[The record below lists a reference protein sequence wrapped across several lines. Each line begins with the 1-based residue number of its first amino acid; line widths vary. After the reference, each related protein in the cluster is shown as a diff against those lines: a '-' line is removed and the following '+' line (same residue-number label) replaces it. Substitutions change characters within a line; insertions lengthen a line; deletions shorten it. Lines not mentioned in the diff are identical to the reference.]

1 MRTHRGPLTGP
12 RRVRG
17 AQRSWRAKP
26 RDGRALC
33 GRRASSGH
41 EKKYLHIPSGP
52 AKEQL
57 IEFGMVNGDV
67 EFSSGTVATGLRS
80 FIVIVLCPCIIII
93 LIFLLTIIAV
103 TRGAAR
109 SSLP

>member
-1 MRTHRGPLTGP
+1 
-12 RRVRG
+12 
-17 AQRSWRAKP
+17 
-26 RDGRALC
+26 
-33 GRRASSGH
+33 
-41 EKKYLHIPSGP
+41 
-52 AKEQL
+52 
-57 IEFGMVNGDV
+57 MVNGDV